1 MDDEKFTYFR
11 AKMDFDLLDEKL
23 KRFVMLRNELV
34 MLADE
39 IGFEVRTGILELNAI
54 APNAI
59 SVQRVQ
65 CTDSVTVVNDR
76 SSLKVTP
83 GEIEMKVQ

>member
-34 MLADE
+34 MLAKE
-39 IGFEVRTGILELNAI
+39 IGFEVQSGLLELEE
-54 APNAI
+54 
-59 SVQRVQ
+59 
-65 CTDSVTVVNDR
+65 
-76 SSLKVTP
+76 K
-83 GEIEMKVQ
+83 